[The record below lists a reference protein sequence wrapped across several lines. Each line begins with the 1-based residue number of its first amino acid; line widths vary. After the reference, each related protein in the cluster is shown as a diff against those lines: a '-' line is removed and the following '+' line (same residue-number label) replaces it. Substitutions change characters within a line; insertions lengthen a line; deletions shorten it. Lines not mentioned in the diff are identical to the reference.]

1 MKTMNLLVF
10 EMVRSGKNTL
20 VLKLEEEIV
29 NKDKESYII
38 NLHSAVIDTLYEPY
52 LDIRDTVNYKEIIIS
67 NNLKLSSVIL
77 ICLNIFSI
85 NIDKA
90 YHS

>member
-1 MKTMNLLVF
+1 M
-10 EMVRSGKNTL
+10 
-20 VLKLEEEIV
+20 V

-38 NLHSAVIDTLYEPY
+38 NLDSAVMDTLNEPN
-52 LDIRDTVNYKEIIIS
+52 LDIRDTVIYKEIIIS

-77 ICLNIFSI
+77 IFLNIFSI

-90 YHS
+90 YQS

>member
-1 MKTMNLLVF
+1 MKTINLLVF
-10 EMVRSGKNTL
+10 EMERSGKNTL
-20 VLKLEEEIV
+20 VLKLEEEMV

-38 NLHSAVIDTLYEPY
+38 NLYSAVMDTLNEPN
-52 LDIRDTVNYKEIIIS
+52 LDIRDTVIYKEIIIS
-67 NNLKLSSVIL
+67 NNIKLSSVIL
-77 ICLNIFSI
+77 IFVNIFSI

>member
-1 MKTMNLLVF
+1 MKTINLLVF
-10 EMVRSGKNTL
+10 EMVRIGKNTL
-20 VLKLEEEIV
+20 VLKLEEEIA
-29 NKDKESYII
+29 NKDIESYII
-38 NLHSAVIDTLYEPY
+38 NLHSAVMDTLYEPN
-52 LDIRDTVNYKEIIIS
+52 LDIRDPVNYKEIIIS

>member
-20 VLKLEEEIV
+20 FLKLEEEIA
-29 NKDKESYII
+29 NNDKESYII
-38 NLHSAVIDTLYEPY
+38 NLHSAVMDILYEPN

-67 NNLKLSSVIL
+67 NNLKLSSVIF
-77 ICLNIFSI
+77 ICLNILV
-85 NIDKA
+85 
-90 YHS
+90 

>member
-1 MKTMNLLVF
+1 MKTINLLIF
-10 EMVRSGKNTL
+10 EMVRIGKNTL
-20 VLKLEEEIV
+20 VLKLEEEIA
-29 NKDKESYII
+29 NKDIESYII
-38 NLHSAVIDTLYEPY
+38 NLHSAVMDTLYEPN
-52 LDIRDTVNYKEIIIS
+52 LDIRDPVNYKEIIIS

>member
-1 MKTMNLLVF
+1 MKTINLLIF
-10 EMVRSGKNTL
+10 EMVRIGKNTL
-20 VLKLEEEIV
+20 VLKLEEEIA
-29 NKDKESYII
+29 NKDIESYII
-38 NLHSAVIDTLYEPY
+38 NLHSAVMDTLNEPN
-52 LDIRDTVNYKEIIIS
+52 LDIRDTVIYKEIIIS